1 MSSTPA
7 RHEGRPMS
15 SGESVTQW
23 IDRLKGGDRACIER
37 LLKHYFGQL
46 VRQTRRWLRHA
57 PRQAADEEDVALSAF
72 DSVCRRAEQGRFPRL
87 CDRND
92 LWQLLVVIAF
102 RKTCNQIKHEK
113 RRQPPGRRVVHASAL
128 AAGPDEDEGALF
140 ADLIGRGPG
149 PALAAQ
155 TVEECR
161 RLLAGLGDEE
171 LRQVALWKLEG
182 YSNQEIAPRMDDGK
196 GRSEATVRRKLDL
209 IRKRWEEE
217 VRP

>member
-37 LLKHYFGQL
+37 LLKRYFGQL
-46 VRQTRRWLRHA
+46 VRQTRRWLRHT
-57 PRQAADEEDVALSAF
+57 PRQAADAEDIALNAF
-72 DSVCRRAEQGRFPRL
+72 ESVCRRAEQGRFPRL

-102 RKTCNQIKHEK
+102 RKTCNQIKHEVV
-113 RRQPPGRRVVHASAL
+113 RQPPNGHVINASAL
-128 AAGPDEDEGALF
+128 AGDEGALF
-140 ADLIGRGPG
+140 ADMISREPS
-149 PALAAQ
+149 PEMVAQ
-155 TVEECR
+155 SAEECR
-161 RLLAGLGDEE
+161 RLLAELGDEQ

-182 YSNQEIAPRMDDGK
+182 YTNDEIAPK
-196 GRSEATVRRKLDL
+196 LGRKRCAVERKLNK
-209 IRKRWEEE
+209 IRLRWEKE
-217 VRP
+217 VNP